1 MNQFK
6 TTSLADQV
14 FEKLEN
20 DIIQGVYPRG
30 EILTELK
37 LVDQLGVSR
46 TPIREALRRL
56 EQERLIE
63 DTGKGSRV
71 VGITE
76 EDLEDIMNIRQRI
89 EGLAAYYATKNMTPE
104 GLAQLTHIADLQD
117 FYFDKGDAELLRQ
130 VDEQFHDTICYLS
143 KRTVIVDTLLP
154 LHRQED
160 PALPPHLHGGLVAH
174 HQHPEGTQGNS
185 GRHGF
190 RQRRPCGEPHG
201 KAYRKRE
208 KAHVGRIQKSWVRQ
222 SHRKSL
228 RPIWSPGT

>member
-46 TPIREALRRL
+46 TPIRDALRRL

-89 EGLAAYYATKNMTPE
+89 EGLAAYYAAKNMTPE
-104 GLAQLTHIADLQD
+104 GLAELTHIVDLQD
-117 FYFDKGDAELLRQ
+117 FYYDKGDAEQLRQ
-130 VDEQFHDTICYLS
+130 VDEQFHDLICYLS
-143 KRTVIVDTLLP
+143 KRTVIMDTLIP
-154 LHRQED
+154 LHRKTRRYRRISMED
-160 PALPPHLHGGLVAH
+160 WSRTVNTRKEHKAIFDAMASGDANLAESLMAKHIENAKKHMLGGFINHG
-174 HQHPEGTQGNS
+174 
-185 GRHGF
+185 
-190 RQRRPCGEPHG
+190 
-201 KAYRKRE
+201 
-208 KAHVGRIQKSWVRQ
+208 
-222 SHRKSL
+222 
-228 RPIWSPGT
+228 

>member
-46 TPIREALRRL
+46 TPIRDALRRL

-89 EGLAAYYATKNMTPE
+89 EGLAAYYAAKNMTPE
-104 GLAQLTHIADLQD
+104 GLAELTHIVDLQD
-117 FYFDKGDAELLRQ
+117 FYYDKGDAEQLRQ
-130 VDEQFHDTICYLS
+130 VDEQFHDLICYLS
-143 KRTVIVDTLLP
+143 KRTVIMDTLIP
-154 LHRQED
+154 LHRKTRRYRRISMED
-160 PALPPHLHGGLVAH
+160 WSRTVNTRKEHKAIFDAMASGDAELAESLMAKHIENAKKHMLGGFKNHG
-174 HQHPEGTQGNS
+174 
-185 GRHGF
+185 
-190 RQRRPCGEPHG
+190 
-201 KAYRKRE
+201 
-208 KAHVGRIQKSWVRQ
+208 
-222 SHRKSL
+222 
-228 RPIWSPGT
+228 

>member
-46 TPIREALRRL
+46 THIRDALRRL

-89 EGLAAYYATKNMTPE
+89 EGLAAYYAAKNMTPE
-104 GLAQLTHIADLQD
+104 GLAELTHIVDLQD
-117 FYFDKGDAELLRQ
+117 FYYDKGDAEQLRQ
-130 VDEQFHDTICYLS
+130 VDEQFHDLICYLS
-143 KRTVIVDTLLP
+143 ERTVIMDTLIP
-154 LHRQED
+154 LHRKTRRYRRISMED
-160 PALPPHLHGGLVAH
+160 WSRTVNTRKEHKAIFDAMASGDADLAESLMAKHIENAKKHMLGGFINHG
-174 HQHPEGTQGNS
+174 
-185 GRHGF
+185 
-190 RQRRPCGEPHG
+190 
-201 KAYRKRE
+201 
-208 KAHVGRIQKSWVRQ
+208 
-222 SHRKSL
+222 
-228 RPIWSPGT
+228 

>member
-1 MNQFK
+1 MNQFN

-46 TPIREALRRL
+46 TPIRDALRRL

-89 EGLAAYYATKNMTPE
+89 EGLAAYYAAKNMTPE
-104 GLAQLTHIADLQD
+104 GLAELTHIVDLQD
-117 FYFDKGDAELLRQ
+117 FYYDKGDAEQLRQ
-130 VDEQFHDTICYLS
+130 VDEQFHDLICYLS
-143 KRTVIVDTLLP
+143 KRTVIMDTLIP
-154 LHRQED
+154 LHRKTRRYRRISMED
-160 PALPPHLHGGLVAH
+160 WSRTVNTRKEHKAIFDAMASGDADLAESLMAKHIENAKKHMLGGFINHG
-174 HQHPEGTQGNS
+174 
-185 GRHGF
+185 
-190 RQRRPCGEPHG
+190 
-201 KAYRKRE
+201 
-208 KAHVGRIQKSWVRQ
+208 
-222 SHRKSL
+222 
-228 RPIWSPGT
+228 